1 MFLIGHT
8 LLFSLYSL
16 LLILND
22 GLYLWVL
29 VFLVTLCSK
38 SLFSVKILTNIFVTN
53 VFSCLERIQYQ
64 QLENNGE
71 EEKTKRDRGGGTAEE
86 GYEC

>member
-8 LLFSLYSL
+8 LLFSLHSL

-38 SLFSVKILTNIFVTN
+38 SLFLVKILTNIFVAN

-86 GYEC
+86 RYEC